1 MYNSKHRWAL
11 LLGALLFCG
20 TAVAGG
26 KKPPPKPDPQPDPPP
41 VTQPLPIDVDNTNVG
56 LGLGLGLGYGEGGDG
71 GQANSN
77 SNADADANAVG
88 VGHGG
93 TASADSAA
101 VVGDTTAVGL
111 GGRGG
116 DGGAGG
122 RGGDGGHADATGGNA
137 AATGGIGLG
146 GSAAQGQSQGIAS
159 SGNSAS
165 TSHGGA
171 SQARGGDQSQGQ
183 SASLSGGNNEAS
195 SAARGGDQAQ
205 RQAAN
210 AHSEGS
216 TASSGGNSISVD
228 ASSQHR
234 TLFIPSVTQGIAPSI
249 VPGANVTA
257 QAGAVCGPRQEVVS
271 EAVSGTF
278 HGLFVRRSVDQGT
291 TDTLRPAP
299 QAFRPI
305 NYPDGSTRYYGHQV
319 TTYVAAVGVSGARSL
334 ALGGGGSRGD
344 WGQGSLGTSSA
355 NQRLVI
361 KHVLTECELG
371 ASGPAIEFFES
382 RTPRG

>member
-1 MYNSKHRWAL
+1 MYSKHRWAL
-11 LLGALLFCG
+11 LLGALLI
-20 TAVAGG
+20 TSPAWAG
-26 KKPPPKPDPQPDPPP
+26 KKPEPPKPEPPKPP
-41 VTQPLPIDVDNTNVG
+41 VEQPVANHNTNSATGVG

-77 SNADADANAVG
+77 SNAVG

-101 VVGDTTAVGL
+101 VVGDTTAVGV
-111 GGRGG
+111 GGSGGAGGAGGQGG
-116 DGGAGG
+116 DGGNAVAG
-122 RGGDGGHADATGGNA
+122 GGNA
-137 AATGGIGLG
+137 TAQGGVGLG
-146 GSAAQGQSQGIAS
+146 GAASQGQSQGIAS

-183 SASLSGGNNEAS
+183 SSALTGGNNEAS
-195 SAARGGDQAQ
+195 SAARGGDQSQ
-205 RQAAN
+205 TSN
-210 AHSEGS
+210 
-216 TASSGGNSISVD
+216 SGGNSIDVD
-228 ASSQHR
+228 ASSQHH

-257 QAGAVCGPRQEVVS
+257 QAGTVCGPRQEIVS
-271 EAVSGTF
+271 EPVSGTF

-299 QAFRPI
+299 QAFRI
-305 NYPDGSTRYYGHQV
+305 VNYPDGSQRYYGHQV

-371 ASGPAIEFFES
+371 ASPPPLVFSEP

>member
-1 MYNSKHRWAL
+1 MYSKHRWAL
-11 LLGALLFCG
+11 LLLGALLII
-20 TAVAGG
+20 TSSAWAG
-26 KKPPPKPDPQPDPPP
+26 KKTEPPKPEPPKPP
-41 VTQPLPIDVDNTNVG
+41 VEQPAANHNTNTA
-56 LGLGLGLGYGEGGDG
+56 LGVGLGYGEGGD
-71 GQANSN
+71 
-77 SNADADANAVG
+77 ADARSEAAAHAG
-88 VGHGG
+88 
-93 TASADSAA
+93 AAA
-101 VVGDTTAVGL
+101 VVGDTTAVGV
-111 GGRGG
+111 GGSGGAGGAGGQGG
-116 DGGAGG
+116 DGGNAVAG
-122 RGGDGGHADATGGNA
+122 GGNA
-137 AATGGIGLG
+137 TAQGGVGLG
-146 GSAAQGQSQGIAS
+146 GAASQGQSQGIAS

-183 SASLSGGNNEAS
+183 SSVLTGGNNEAS
-195 SAARGGDQAQ
+195 SAARGGDQSQ
-205 RQAAN
+205 TSN
-210 AHSEGS
+210 
-216 TASSGGNSISVD
+216 SGGNSIDVD
-228 ASSQHR
+228 ASSQHH

-257 QAGAVCGPRQEVVS
+257 QASAVCGPRQEVVS

-278 HGLFVRRSVDQGT
+278 HGLFVRRGVDQGT

-299 QAFRPI
+299 QAFRTV
-305 NYPDGSTRYYGHQV
+305 NYPDGTTRYYGHQV

-371 ASGPAIEFFES
+371 ASPPPLVFSEP

>member
-1 MYNSKHRWAL
+1 MYSKHRWAL
-11 LLGALLFCG
+11 LLGALLI
-20 TAVAGG
+20 TSPAWAG
-26 KKPPPKPDPQPDPPP
+26 KKPEPPKPEPPKPP
-41 VTQPLPIDVDNTNVG
+41 VEQPVGQPVENHNTNAA
-56 LGLGLGLGYGEGGDG
+56 LGIGLGYGEGGDG

-77 SNADADANAVG
+77 S
-88 VGHGG
+88 

-122 RGGDGGHADATGGNA
+122 QGGDGGHANATGGNA
-137 AATGGIGLG
+137 AATGGIGHG
-146 GSAAQGQSQGIAS
+146 GSATQGQSQGIAS

-205 RQAAN
+205 RQAAS
-210 AHSEGS
+210 ARSEGS
-216 TASSGGNSISVD
+216 SSSSGGNSISVD
-228 ASSQHR
+228 ASSEHR

-278 HGLFVRRSVDQGT
+278 HGLFARSRVDQGT

-299 QAFRPI
+299 QAFRTI
-305 NYPDGSTRYYGHQV
+305 NFPDGSTRYYGHQV

-371 ASGPAIEFFES
+371 ASGPTIEFFES
-382 RTPRG
+382 RVPRG

>member
-1 MYNSKHRWAL
+1 MHSKHRWAL
-11 LLGALLFCG
+11 LLMGALLII
-20 TAVAGG
+20 TSSAWAG
-26 KKPPPKPDPQPDPPP
+26 KKPEPPKPEPPKPP
-41 VTQPLPIDVDNTNVG
+41 VEQPVANHNTNTNTA
-56 LGLGLGLGYGEGGDG
+56 LGVGLGYGEGGD
-71 GQANSN
+71 
-77 SNADADANAVG
+77 ADARSEAAAHAG
-88 VGHGG
+88 
-93 TASADSAA
+93 AAA

-111 GGRGG
+111 GGSGGHGGAGGKGG
-116 DGGAGG
+116 DGGNAVAG
-122 RGGDGGHADATGGNA
+122 GGNA
-137 AATGGIGLG
+137 AAHGGVGLG
-146 GSAAQGQSQGIAS
+146 GAASQGQSQGIAS

-183 SASLSGGNNEAS
+183 SSTLTGGNNES
-195 SAARGGDQAQ
+195 SS
-205 RQAAN
+205 N
-210 AHSEGS
+210 
-216 TASSGGNSISVD
+216 SGGNSIDVD
-228 ASSQHR
+228 ASSRHH

-278 HGLFVRRSVDQGT
+278 HGLFVRRGVDQGT

-299 QAFRPI
+299 QAFRTVT
-305 NYPDGSTRYYGHQV
+305 YPDGSTRYYGHQV

-371 ASGPAIEFFES
+371 ASGPTIEFFES

>member
-1 MYNSKHRWAL
+1 MYSKHRWAL
-11 LLGALLFCG
+11 LLMGALLII
-20 TAVAGG
+20 TSSAWAG
-26 KKPPPKPDPQPDPPP
+26 KKTEPPKPEPPKPP
-41 VTQPLPIDVDNTNVG
+41 VEQPTGDHNTNTA
-56 LGLGLGLGYGEGGDG
+56 LGVGLGYGEGGD
-71 GQANSN
+71 
-77 SNADADANAVG
+77 ANARSEAAAHAG
-88 VGHGG
+88 
-93 TASADSAA
+93 AAA
-101 VVGDTTAVGL
+101 VVGDTTAVGV
-111 GGRGG
+111 GGSGGAGGAGGQGG
-116 DGGAGG
+116 DGGNAVAG
-122 RGGDGGHADATGGNA
+122 GGNA
-137 AATGGIGLG
+137 TAQGGVGLG
-146 GSAAQGQSQGIAS
+146 GAASQGQSQGIAS

-183 SASLSGGNNEAS
+183 SSVLTGGNNEAS
-195 SAARGGDQAQ
+195 SAARGGDQSQ
-205 RQAAN
+205 TSN
-210 AHSEGS
+210 
-216 TASSGGNSISVD
+216 SGGNSIDVD
-228 ASSQHR
+228 ASSQHH

-257 QAGAVCGPRQEVVS
+257 QASAVCGPRQEVVS

-278 HGLFVRRSVDQGT
+278 HGLFVRRGVDQGT

-299 QAFRPI
+299 QAFRTV
-305 NYPDGSTRYYGHQV
+305 NYPDGTTRYYGHQV

-371 ASGPAIEFFES
+371 ASPPPLVFSEP